1 MTLGAFLLRVYGLHH
16 QSYWLDEVDALAFA
30 AQPAGAL
37 LRKLAAIG
45 ETGPLY
51 FLLLKGWL
59 SFSGTSEFGVRALSA
74 MTSTVAVPLLGVL
87 ALRLFRHPP
96 TALIA
101 ATLAAASPY
110 YVWYA
115 QDAKMYP
122 LFAVLALG
130 AQYAFLRAWGWGDS
144 HPPAER
150 SAAGRAGAAWWV
162 AYVVCSSLAL
172 YVHLFAALQIAANT
186 AAGLVLWA
194 RYAPSRPA
202 GSRPPPVDPAAR
214 RGFVWATLLL
224 VLPYLPLVV
233 WQAPVLLR
241 GADVGYRP
249 SSLPVIVV
257 ALLEQFT
264 WHLREPPRQRF
275 LLLLGAVLLWGLW
288 RSRPSGRAETLD
300 PVPLLLAW
308 LVLPVALTVLLQSTV
323 PVFRDRYLIPLLPP
337 LLLLLA
343 RACAPPWWG
352 AKAGGAN
359 PAGALCT
366 LFVAGGFAYGL
377 LHRPPNPDFRAA
389 AALVQDL
396 AAEGEAVGFLAE
408 YAERPFNFYYL
419 QGPQRFQKV
428 PLPYTNF
435 PGLSESDGLRAVATS
450 LRGGRWLWVV
460 RFEDWLWDGR
470 DLTGR
475 YLQNRGARPVL
486 RRDFNGVSVTRYELP
501 G

>member
-45 ETGPLY
+45 ENGPLY

-144 HPPAER
+144 HPLAER

-186 AAGLVLWA
+186 VAGLVLWA
-194 RYAPSRPA
+194 RYAPS
-202 GSRPPPVDPAAR
+202 R

-264 WHLREPPRQRF
+264 WHLREPPRRRL

-288 RSRPSGRAETLD
+288 RSRPS
-300 PVPLLLAW
+300 
-308 LVLPVALTVLLQSTV
+308 
-323 PVFRDRYLIPLLPP
+323 
-337 LLLLLA
+337 
-343 RACAPPWWG
+343 
-352 AKAGGAN
+352 
-359 PAGALCT
+359 
-366 LFVAGGFAYGL
+366 
-377 LHRPPNPDFRAA
+377 
-389 AALVQDL
+389 
-396 AAEGEAVGFLAE
+396 
-408 YAERPFNFYYL
+408 
-419 QGPQRFQKV
+419 
-428 PLPYTNF
+428 
-435 PGLSESDGLRAVATS
+435 
-450 LRGGRWLWVV
+450 
-460 RFEDWLWDGR
+460 
-470 DLTGR
+470 
-475 YLQNRGARPVL
+475 
-486 RRDFNGVSVTRYELP
+486 
-501 G
+501 